1 MVTGAL
7 APYTQVLYRA
17 LAAALDAP
25 LTVLACA
32 AREPA
37 RQWQLAAADGY
48 GFSVLPACAGTGT
61 RCATSTSIRASCS
74 ASRPCGRRR

>member
-1 MVTGAL
+1 LPGAERPSADVSGPVLLGPVLPATARPVVVVTGAL

-37 RQWQLAAADGY
+37 R
-48 GFSVLPACAGTGT
+48 
-61 RCATSTSIRASCS
+61 RR
-74 ASRPCGRRR
+74 GR